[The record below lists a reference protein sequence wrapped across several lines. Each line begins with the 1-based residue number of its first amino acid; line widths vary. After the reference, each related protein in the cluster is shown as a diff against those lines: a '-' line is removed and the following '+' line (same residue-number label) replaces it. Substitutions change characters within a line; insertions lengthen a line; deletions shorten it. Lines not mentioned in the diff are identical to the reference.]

1 MAKHKRTGSQPK
13 GLGRGERGDR
23 RSNRQPRVTRTE
35 SEWDNTGTFGASYDS
50 RTVACSASDTN
61 GTQYG
66 ISDAVVRKTAQNRRE
81 AAREMR
87 RWMRTLPKGVK
98 I

>member
-1 MAKHKRTGSQPK
+1 MAHKRAGSKPV

-23 RSNRQPRVTRTE
+23 RSNRQPRIVRTE
-35 SEWDNTGTFGASYDS
+35 SEWDNTGTFGAGYDS

-61 GTQYG
+61 GTQFG
-66 ISDAVVRKTAQNRRE
+66 ISDAVVRSNRNLARR
-81 AAREMR
+81 ASREMAA
-87 RWMRTLPKGVK
+87 WKRTLPKGVK